1 LATPVQRGSVTSV
14 AAVVA
19 TASRKTRVSAITS
32 RREAYPPRPRAPI
45 VLGAWRA
52 DLEALHVN
60 ATSMRFHRQ
69 LDLEEVYVLSFVA
82 FGTAGTTLSLPLT
95 PIPRHAVVG
104 DAQKGTAPRL
114 EKI

>member
-1 LATPVQRGSVTSV
+1 M
-14 AAVVA
+14 
-19 TASRKTRVSAITS
+19 
-32 RREAYPPRPRAPI
+32 I

-60 ATSMRFHRQ
+60 ATTMRFHRQ

-82 FGTAGTTLSLPLT
+82 FGTAGTTLVYGCRWT